1 MICRDVQGLSGNYLD
16 GELPEEMCDR
26 VQRHLLRC
34 GGCREEIE
42 TLRMAVDV
50 LKAAHAA
57 PVLGEE
63 LIQRMLGVVGEEL
76 GISTRSPEA
85 PGQLVLSMREPVKR
99 G

>member
-1 MICRDVQGLSGNYLD
+1 MICRDVQGLAGNYLD

-50 LKAAHAA
+50 LKASHAA

-63 LIQRMLGVVGEEL
+63 LVQRMLGVVGEEL
-76 GISTRSPEA
+76 GISTKAAET
-85 PGQLVLSMREPVKR
+85 PGQLVLSMRER
-99 G
+99 MGGG

>member
-34 GGCREEIE
+34 GGCREEVE

-50 LKAAHAA
+50 LRGAHAA
-57 PVLGEE
+57 PVLGEV
-63 LIQRMLGVVGEEL
+63 LVQRMLGVISAEL
-76 GISTRSPEA
+76 EISTKAAET
-85 PGQLVLSMREPVKR
+85 PGQLVLSIRETVIR
-99 G
+99 D